1 VNEAEAIRCYRRA
14 LLIAL
19 IAPVFEFVRFILF
32 SHSILYA
39 GVVIAF
45 AFIFAVSIPAL
56 WFLGFRV
63 IMVVSAVF
71 HFVFGGSTT
80 RAEWQQATFS
90 GLWPLP
96 YGCALGVVIWL
107 TYSLGHFGGW
117 PSDVIFGTL
126 ANLVGA
132 WLYLTI
138 FRRWFILRRS
148 TSQHL
153 LATPGNA

>member
-1 VNEAEAIRCYRRA
+1 MNESEAIRRYRRA

-19 IAPVFEFVRFILF
+19 IAPAFEYVRFILF
-32 SHSILYA
+32 STSILYRE
-39 GVVIAF
+39 VVIAW
-45 AFIFAVSIPAL
+45 AIILAVSIPAL
-56 WFLGFRV
+56 WFLGFWV
-63 IMVVSAVF
+63 IMFVSALF

-90 GLWPLP
+90 GLAPLP

-107 TYSLGHFGGW
+107 TYSLFHFGGW

-132 WLYLTI
+132 WLYLSI

-148 TSQHL
+148 STPHLQQH
-153 LATPGNA
+153 AENT

>member
-1 VNEAEAIRCYRRA
+1 MNEAEAIRCYRRA

-19 IAPVFEFVRFILF
+19 IAPVFEYVRFILF
-32 SHSILYA
+32 SGSLLYA
-39 GVVIAF
+39 GVVIGV
-45 AFIFAVSIPAL
+45 AFIFIVSITAL

-63 IMVVSAVF
+63 ILSISAVF
-71 HFVFGGSTT
+71 HFMLGGSTT
-80 RAEWQQATFS
+80 RAEWQQATFG

-96 YGCALGVVIWL
+96 YGCALGAVIWL
-107 TYSLGHFGGW
+107 TYSLGRFGGW

-126 ANLVGA
+126 ANLIGA

-153 LATPGNA
+153 HATPGNA

>member
-1 VNEAEAIRCYRRA
+1 VNEPEAIRSYRRA

-19 IAPVFEFVRFILF
+19 IAPVIEYARFIFF
-32 SHSILYA
+32 SGSILYE
-39 GVVIAF
+39 GIVTVF

-56 WFLGFRV
+56 WFLGFHV
-63 IMVVSAVF
+63 IIFLSAVF

-107 TYSLGHFGGW
+107 IYSLGHFGGW
-117 PSDVIFGTL
+117 PSDVVFGTL

-148 TSQHL
+148 SRPHL
-153 LATPGNA
+153 HATPGSA